1 MSNFNMKFIKHAI
14 SMYGLQNAQAIP
26 NSKGNTCTKLLVN
39 GETYKT
45 STLNKQ
51 ACYDL
56 VKKLADKQQ
65 NPDKYIDAE
74 NETTGN
80 NQVQFTKDNENDFRD
95 IEEEVTKNVSK
106 LNNKIISTGGGVI
119 KREINIKR
127 LKQNAT
133 IVFID
138 RSLENLI
145 TTSSRPLSS
154 NRTDLE
160 KLYQQRYNL
169 YKLSA
174 DIIVENN
181 DKLEDTINKIINEVK

>member
-1 MSNFNMKFIKHAI
+1 MLVAQAVYAAGIFLDEEILEKEIDRIYNIIKKQKENIVLIGMPSSGKTTIGIELSKLLNKEYVDTDSLIEEKINMPISNF
-14 SMYGLQNAQAIP
+14 L
-26 NSKGNTCTKLLVN
+26 
-39 GETYKT
+39 
-45 STLNKQ
+45 
-51 ACYDL
+51 
-56 VKKLADKQQ
+56 
-65 NPDKYIDAE
+65 
-74 NETTGN
+74 
-80 NQVQFTKDNENDFRD
+80 TKDNENDFRD